1 MGFDIV
7 SDFSKGLSFRHLAIE
22 CLIVLGAGTG
32 MSLLLLHYFQVTS
45 SLDFSQT
52 LLHKTLAENQK
63 WKQESEKYLTQL
75 SHILDRQFQEWGLSD
90 AEKEVAHLL
99 LKGYSVKVIAEKRF
113 VVEKTIRTQF
123 SSIYS
128 KSGLASRTEFVSFFL
143 PLFFS

>member
-1 MGFDIV
+1 
-7 SDFSKGLSFRHLAIE
+7 
-22 CLIVLGAGTG
+22 
-32 MSLLLLHYFQVTS
+32 
-45 SLDFSQT
+45 
-52 LLHKTLAENQK
+52 LAENQK
-63 WKQESEKYLTQL
+63 WKQESEKFITQL
-75 SHILDRQFQEWGLSD
+75 SQILDRQFQEWGLSD

-113 VVEKTIRTQF
+113 VVEKTIRTQL